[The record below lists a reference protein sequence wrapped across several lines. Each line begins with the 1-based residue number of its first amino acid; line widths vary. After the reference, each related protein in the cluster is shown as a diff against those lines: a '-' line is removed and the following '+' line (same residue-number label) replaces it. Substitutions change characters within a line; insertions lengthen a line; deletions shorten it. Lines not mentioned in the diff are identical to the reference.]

1 MKTEDAQKKILE
13 YLQKHGPVNTFRL
26 SGYLKTDRI
35 ELMKIIE
42 ELTREGLATFK
53 SDIVT
58 RVKEQEEKEDIK
70 QAFSSKLLG
79 DVNPNKEFCF
89 CNGLH
94 VKNLHELLMALETI
108 KDDIYQFHANNEK
121 NDFSKWINE
130 VIGDSELASKLKKL
144 KIANKQEAITI
155 LKDRIEQLKA
165 ALE

>member
-13 YLQKHGPVNTFRL
+13 YLQKHGTVNTFKL

-35 ELMKIIE
+35 ELIKIIE

-53 SDIVT
+53 SDVVA
-58 RVKEQEEKEDIK
+58 RVSKDWQEKESEGTGTLGMD
-70 QAFSSKLLG
+70 LLS
-79 DVNPNKEFCF
+79 DVHPDKEFCF

-94 VKNLHELLMALETI
+94 VKNLHELLMAFETI

-130 VIGDSELASKLKKL
+130 VIGDSELASKLK
-144 KIANKQEAITI
+144 IANKQEAMAI
-155 LKDRIEQLKA
+155 LKDRIEQLNA
-165 ALE
+165 GVE